1 MKATQKKSSE
11 KLIGLDALLEIAETA
26 IYSSYLAD
34 TIPISVILIGP
45 SGAGKSKAIMQYK
58 GTNGCHLTNDITSMG
73 LQDILG
79 GDHENK
85 IRFLVVPDFNVV
97 LSHRA
102 STLQLTVANL
112 LSVTSEGT
120 VRIDD
125 GREKKELKHAP
136 IGILTA
142 MTRDLYS
149 RIAGKWAILGFSRRF
164 MPIYYDYTLETR
176 QKIQDSIVNGGTTLL
191 QLMPRTMH
199 TPKMLSGTDIGDYG
213 DRIKAVS
220 DELATNI
227 GYVPSF
233 SKSKGAS
240 AAGKGALFI
249 GKQLEFTPHL
259 ALRTLARAHALR
271 DGRKEVSDADMKFLL
286 NMIGFTRFDRPGLL

>member
-1 MKATQKKSSE
+1 MKATSKRTSE
-11 KLIGLDALLEIAETA
+11 KLIGLDSLLEIAETA

-125 GREKKELKHAP
+125 GREKKELKHSP

-142 MTRDLYS
+142 MTRDLYA
-149 RIAGKWAILGFSRRF
+149 RIANKWAILGFSRRF

-176 QKIQDSIVNGGTTLL
+176 QKIQDSIMHGGTTLL
-191 QLMPRTMH
+191 QLIPRTME
-199 TPKMLSGTDIGDYG
+199 TPKKLTATLIGSYG
-213 DRIKAVS
+213 ERIKSIS

-233 SKSKGAS
+233 SKKNVAS
-240 AAGKGALFI
+240 GKSSFI

-259 ALRTLARAHALR
+259 ALRTMARAHALR
-271 DGRKEVSDADMKFLL
+271 DGRKEVAEADMKFLL
-286 NMIGFTRFDRPGLL
+286 NLISFTRYDRPGML

>member
-1 MKATQKKSSE
+1 MKAKTKASRE
-11 KLIGLDALLEIAETA
+11 KLIGLDPLLEIAETA
-26 IYSSYLAD
+26 IYSSYLAG

-73 LQDILG
+73 LQDILE
-79 GDHENK
+79 GDKENK

-142 MTRDLYS
+142 MTRDLYA
-149 RIAGKWAILGFSRRF
+149 RIANKWAILGFSRRF
-164 MPIYYDYTLETR
+164 MPVYYDYTLETR

-191 QLMPRTMH
+191 QLIPRVMH
-199 TPKMLSGTDIGDYG
+199 TPKTITADATIGSYA
-213 DRIKAVS
+213 DRIRSIS

-227 GYVPSF
+227 GYVPSY
-233 SKSKGAS
+233 SKRNVAS
-240 AAGKGALFI
+240 TGKSAFI

-259 ALRTLARAHALR
+259 ALRTMARAHALR
-271 DGRKEVSDADMKFLL
+271 DSRKDVTEVDIKFLL
-286 NMIGFTRFDRPGLL
+286 DMIAFTRFDRPGML

>member
-1 MKATQKKSSE
+1 MKAHSKKASE
-11 KLIGLDALLEIAETA
+11 KLIGLDSLLEIAETA
-26 IYSSYLAD
+26 IYTSYLAD
-34 TIPISVILIGP
+34 TIPISIILIGP

-149 RIAGKWAILGFSRRF
+149 RIANKWAILGFSRRF

-176 QKIQDSIVNGGTTLL
+176 QKIQDSIMNGGTTLL
-191 QLMPRTMH
+191 QLIPREML
-199 TPKMLSGTDIGDYG
+199 TPKKMSHTAIGSYG
-213 DRIKAVS
+213 EKIKAVS

-233 SKSKGAS
+233 SRKQVASKEK
-240 AAGKGALFI
+240 AAFI

-271 DGRKEVSDADMKFLL
+271 DGRNEVNDRDMKFLL
-286 NMIGFTRFDRPGLL
+286 DLIGFTRFDRPGLL